1 METEKALSLI
11 TYQDLKF
18 ELKSTKHVEHTN
30 WPDERFSTKPKTNKK
45 TPSQRARDTKRMKTF
60 QARKREERKQQKM
73 SNLDTPKIVITENA
87 PEEEGDKDG
96 ILE

>member
-1 METEKALSLI
+1 
-11 TYQDLKF
+11 
-18 ELKSTKHVEHTN
+18 
-30 WPDERFSTKPKTNKK
+30 
-45 TPSQRARDTKRMKTF
+45 MKTF